1 MNIRFLDRIPLI
13 KNKTKILISASLLIL
28 AIMLYLLF
36 PENLG
41 YKLCLLAM
49 LFSFL
54 GDILLNIVPIK
65 NRPHSLLYTGA
76 FFFMISHLTYAS
88 AYMWL
93 IHAYD
98 KPFINPG
105 AYTAYAIMVLIFI
118 ISMICIFISQIKLNP
133 FMLFVFSIY
142 LIVISINFITI
153 YSYSYSL
160 KSLSFIGATSFL
172 ISDYI
177 IGIETVFKIKNDY
190 LRKLVWIF
198 YPIGQILI
206 LVCR

>member
-1 MNIRFLDRIPLI
+1 MNIRFLDRIQLI